1 MPQNFLRS
9 TWTKFELYTDDNKL
23 KFSSNP
29 KDILKT
35 STKIMRNSTIIGED
49 ESEAI
54 KNIITL
60 LAHSFYCLRH
70 NWWVK

>member
-1 MPQNFLRS
+1 MLNFVL
-9 TWTKFELYTDDNKL
+9 TLQAGGQELYTDDNKL
-23 KFSSNP
+23 KFFSNP

-49 ESEAI
+49 QSEAI

-70 NWWVK
+70 N

>member
-1 MPQNFLRS
+1 MLNFVL
-9 TWTKFELYTDDNKL
+9 TLQAGGQELYTDDNKL

-49 ESEAI
+49 QSEAI

-60 LAHSFYCLRH
+60 LVHSFYCLRH
-70 NWWVK
+70 N